1 MSEGRRAPGALE
13 AEVMAALWAAERA
26 LTPAEVQAALGSTL
40 AYNTVLTI
48 LGRLHDKGRLVRR
61 PAGRGHVYW
70 PAKDEAAFAA
80 ETMRATLTGRP
91 DRERVL
97 QQFAATLDDADAAA
111 LRAFLEAD
119 RP

>member
-1 MSEGRRAPGALE
+1 
-13 AEVMAALWAAERA
+13 MAALWAAGRE
-26 LTPAEVQAALGSTL
+26 LTPAEVQSALGSTL

-48 LGRLHDKGRLVRR
+48 LGRLHDKGRLIRR

-70 PAKDEAAFAA
+70 PAEDEAVFAA
-80 ETMRATLTGRP
+80 QTMRATLTGRP

-97 QQFAATLDDADAAA
+97 QQFAAALDDADAAA